1 MKTRS
6 KVMWDTVKRVWVKVP
21 NRKELSIEELH
32 KKCLE
37 VTNELKQTKIKY
49 EDSNIFNKE

>member
-1 MKTRS
+1 MKSRS
-6 KVMWDTVKRVWVKVP
+6 KVLWDSAKNTWVKVS

-37 VTNELKQTKIKY
+37 LTNELKQTKMKY